1 MPRISWLNLP
11 LPIRQ
16 HLIDRMHDRK
26 ITKDDLAQLMLWI
39 ASNPE
44 VPEGPWFKDFR
55 SFKLCGHGDRT
66 ALRPGPGA
74 AGHQTRRGL
83 QSIFTDSTLRV
94 SLVRVPVTRALMALA
109 VFPVRQ

>member
-1 MPRISWLNLP
+1 MSPAAGRVVSQKMNFWGQGNKGRLTSSAVRRRTDEYPPARLLLSGGLEP
-11 LPIRQ
+11 QSPV
-16 HLIDRMHDRK
+16 
-26 ITKDDLAQLMLWI
+26 QLWC
-39 ASNPE
+39 
-44 VPEGPWFKDFR
+44 GP
-55 SFKLCGHGDRT
+55 GDRT